1 LNGNKCNERN
11 EITSGASGYVRR
23 LREKFWFISRSL
35 KNENQIYQLYGII
48 VINNEICKNYGDID
62 HIDLLQEVL
71 YKLFCSIEISTNVS
85 NFSKDSLPIDIYL
98 TGDVF

>member
-1 LNGNKCNERN
+1 MNGNKCNERN

-35 KNENQIYQLYGII
+35 KNENQIYQLYG
-48 VINNEICKNYGDID
+48 DID
-62 HIDLLQEVL
+62 HMVHLDLLQEVL